1 MSRAIPTPVCVPYHY
16 LLHGHGGW
24 FVVHCKTMRIA
35 RSWGVREFG
44 RGGVRSVRQATTD
57 DVRSYCAQSGRKLPL
72 PREDYPND

>member
-1 MSRAIPTPVCVPYHY
+1 MSRAIAAPACVPHHY
-16 LLHGHGGW
+16 LVDGHQW

-57 DVRSYCAQSGRKLPL
+57 DLRSYCAQSGRSLPL
-72 PREDYPND
+72 PREDYPDD